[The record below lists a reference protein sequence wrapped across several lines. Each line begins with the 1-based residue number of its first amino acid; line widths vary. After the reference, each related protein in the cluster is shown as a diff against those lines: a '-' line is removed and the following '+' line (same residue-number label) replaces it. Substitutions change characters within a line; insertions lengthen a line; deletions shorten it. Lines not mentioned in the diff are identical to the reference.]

1 MGEDIY
7 EYSADIGKRYFY
19 GGLTLNRIISP
30 KYAQKI
36 MNVVFWGVGILA
48 VAILVIVIGYILYHG
63 LPQINLTF
71 LFTSPIN
78 DGRSGGIFPMII
90 STFYITIVALVV
102 AAPLGVMAAI
112 FLAEYSGENN
122 FVKSIRFATETLA
135 SVPSIVFGL
144 FGLAFFVV
152 FLQIGFSVL
161 SGGLTLAMMAIP
173 TILRTSEVAIETV
186 PQSYKE
192 GSMALGSSKWQTIY
206 RVVIPAA
213 IPGIMTGILLGMA
226 RAVEETAAILYTV
239 GASFSVPV
247 SLFDSATPL
256 SLHLYNLAVEGI
268 SLPNAYGTAAVF
280 VIIILIITVTTNYM
294 VERYTKKMMG
304 R

>member
-1 MGEDIY
+1 M
-7 EYSADIGKRYFY
+7 
-19 GGLTLNRIISP
+19 NRIIPP
-30 KYAQKI
+30 KHANSI
-36 MNVVFWGVGILA
+36 MNVIFWGVGILA
-48 VAILVIVIGYILYHG
+48 IAILVLVIGYLLYVG
-63 LPQINLTF
+63 LPQVNLTF
-71 LFTSPIN
+71 LFTDPIDN
-78 DGRSGGIFPMII
+78 GAAGGIWPSIV

-102 AAPLGVMAAI
+102 AAPLGVLAAVY
-112 FLAEYSGENN
+112 LAEYSGENT
-122 FVKSIRFATETLA
+122 FVKTIRFATETLA

-152 FLQIGFSVL
+152 YLQMGFCIL
-161 SGGLTLAMMAIP
+161 AGGLTLALMAIP

-192 GSMALGSSKWQTIY
+192 GSMALGSSKWQTVI

-213 IPGIMTGILLGMA
+213 IGGITTGIILGMA

-239 GASFSVPV
+239 GATTTVPV
-247 SLFDSATPL
+247 SLFDGGDPL
-256 SLHLYNLAVEGI
+256 PLHLYTLATEGI
-268 SLPNAYGTAAVF
+268 SLPNAYGTAAVL
-280 VIIILIITVTTNYM
+280 VILILVITFSTNYL

>member
-1 MGEDIY
+1 MIP
-7 EYSADIGKRYFY
+7 
-19 GGLTLNRIISP
+19 P

-36 MNVVFWGVGILA
+36 MNVVFWAVGILA
-48 VAILVIVIGYILYHG
+48 IAILVMVIGYLLYVG
-63 LPQINLTF
+63 LPQVNLTF
-71 LFTSPIN
+71 LFSDPIDN
-78 DGRSGGIFPMII
+78 GAAGGIWPSIV

-102 AAPLGVMAAI
+102 AAPLGVLAAVY
-112 FLAEYSGENN
+112 LAEYSGENT
-122 FVKSIRFATETLA
+122 FVKTIRFATETLA

-152 FLQIGFSVL
+152 YLQMGFCIL
-161 SGGLTLAMMAIP
+161 AGGLTLALMAIP

-192 GSMALGSSKWQTIY
+192 GSMALGSSKWQTVI

-213 IPGIMTGILLGMA
+213 IGGITTGIILGMA
-226 RAVEETAAILYTV
+226 RAIEETAAILYTV
-239 GASFSVPV
+239 GATTTVPI
-247 SLFDSATPL
+247 SLFDGGDPL
-256 SLHLYNLAVEGI
+256 PLHLYTLATEGI
-268 SLPNAYGTAAVF
+268 SLPNAYGTAAVL
-280 VIIILIITVTTNYM
+280 VILILVITFSTNYL

>member
-1 MGEDIY
+1 M
-7 EYSADIGKRYFY
+7 
-19 GGLTLNRIISP
+19 NRIIPP
-30 KYAQKI
+30 KYANSI

-48 VAILVIVIGYILYHG
+48 IAILVLVIGYLLYVG
-63 LPQINLTF
+63 LPQVSLTF
-71 LFTSPIN
+71 LFTDPIN
-78 DGRSGGIFPMII
+78 NGAAGGIWPSIV
-90 STFYITIVALVV
+90 STFYITIVALAV
-102 AAPLGVMAAI
+102 AAPLGVLAAVY
-112 FLAEYSGENN
+112 LAEYSGENT
-122 FVKSIRFATETLA
+122 FVKTIRFATETLA

-152 FLQIGFSVL
+152 YLQMGFCIL
-161 SGGLTLAMMAIP
+161 AGGLTLALMAIP

-192 GSMALGSSKWQTIY
+192 GSMALGSSKWQTVI

-213 IPGIMTGILLGMA
+213 IGGITTGIILGMA

-239 GASFSVPV
+239 GATSTVPV
-247 SLFDSATPL
+247 SLFDGGDPL
-256 SLHLYNLAVEGI
+256 PLHLYTLATEGI
-268 SLPNAYGTAAVF
+268 SLPNAYGTAAVL
-280 VIIILIITVTTNYM
+280 VILILVITFSTNYL

>member
-1 MGEDIY
+1 M
-7 EYSADIGKRYFY
+7 
-19 GGLTLNRIISP
+19 NRMIPP

-36 MNVVFWGVGILA
+36 MNVVFWAVGILA
-48 VAILVIVIGYILYHG
+48 IAILVMVIGYLLYVG
-63 LPQINLTF
+63 LPQVNLTF
-71 LFTSPIN
+71 LFSDPIDN
-78 DGRSGGIFPMII
+78 GAAGGIWP
-90 STFYITIVALVV
+90 
-102 AAPLGVMAAI
+102 
-112 FLAEYSGENN
+112 
-122 FVKSIRFATETLA
+122 SIRFATETLA

-152 FLQIGFSVL
+152 YLQMGFCIL
-161 SGGLTLAMMAIP
+161 AGGLTLALMAIP

-192 GSMALGSSKWQTIY
+192 GSMALGSSKWQTVI

-213 IPGIMTGILLGMA
+213 IGGITTGIILGMA

-239 GASFSVPV
+239 GATTTVPV
-247 SLFDSATPL
+247 SLFDGGDPL
-256 SLHLYNLAVEGI
+256 PLHLYTLATEGI
-268 SLPNAYGTAAVF
+268 SLPNAYGTAAVL
-280 VIIILIITVTTNYM
+280 VILILVITFSTNYL

>member
-1 MGEDIY
+1 M
-7 EYSADIGKRYFY
+7 
-19 GGLTLNRIISP
+19 NRIILP
-30 KYAQKI
+30 KQADRI
-36 MNVVFWGVGILA
+36 MNVIFWGVGILA
-48 VAILVIVIGYILYHG
+48 IAILILVIGYLLYLG
-63 LPQINLTF
+63 LPQVNLTF
-71 LFTSPIN
+71 LFTDPIDN
-78 DGRSGGIFPMII
+78 GAAGGIWPSIV

-102 AAPLGVMAAI
+102 AAPLGVLAAVY
-112 FLAEYSGENN
+112 LAEYSGENT
-122 FVKSIRFATETLA
+122 FVKTIRFATETLA

-152 FLQIGFSVL
+152 YLQMGFCIL
-161 SGGLTLAMMAIP
+161 AGGLTLALMAIP

-192 GSMALGSSKWQTIY
+192 GSMALGSSKWQTVI

-213 IPGIMTGILLGMA
+213 IGGITTGIILGMA

-239 GASFSVPV
+239 GATTTVPV
-247 SLFDSATPL
+247 SLFDGGDPL
-256 SLHLYNLAVEGI
+256 PLHLYTLATEGI
-268 SLPNAYGTAAVF
+268 SLPNAYGTAAVL
-280 VIIILIITVTTNYM
+280 VILILVITFSTNYL

>member
-1 MGEDIY
+1 M
-7 EYSADIGKRYFY
+7 
-19 GGLTLNRIISP
+19 NRIIPP
-30 KYAQKI
+30 KYANKI

-48 VAILVIVIGYILYHG
+48 IAILVLVIGYLLYVG
-63 LPQINLTF
+63 LPQVNLTF
-71 LFTSPIN
+71 LFSDPIDN
-78 DGRSGGIFPMII
+78 GAAGGIWPSIV
-90 STFYITIVALVV
+90 STFYITTVALVV
-102 AAPLGVMAAI
+102 AAPLGVLAAVY
-112 FLAEYSGENN
+112 LAEYSGENT
-122 FVKSIRFATETLA
+122 FVKTIRFATETLA

-152 FLQIGFSVL
+152 YLQMGFCIL
-161 SGGLTLAMMAIP
+161 AGGLTLALMAIP

-192 GSMALGSSKWQTIY
+192 GSMALGSSKWQTVI

-213 IPGIMTGILLGMA
+213 IGGITTGIILGMA

-239 GASFSVPV
+239 GATTTVPV
-247 SLFDSATPL
+247 SLFDGGDPL
-256 SLHLYNLAVEGI
+256 PLHLYTLATEGI
-268 SLPNAYGTAAVF
+268 SLPNAYGTAAVL
-280 VIIILIITVTTNYM
+280 VILILVITFSTNYL

>member
-1 MGEDIY
+1 M
-7 EYSADIGKRYFY
+7 A
-19 GGLTLNRIISP
+19 TT
-30 KYAQKI
+30 
-36 MNVVFWGVGILA
+36 GILA
-48 VAILVIVIGYILYHG
+48 IAILVMVIGYLLYLG

-71 LFTSPIN
+71 LFTDPIDN
-78 DGRSGGIFPMII
+78 GAAGGIWPSIV
-90 STFYITIVALVV
+90 STFYITIVALAV
-102 AAPLGVMAAI
+102 AAPLGVLAAVY
-112 FLAEYSGENN
+112 LAEYSGENT
-122 FVKSIRFATETLA
+122 FVKAIRFATETLA

-152 FLQIGFSVL
+152 YLQMGFSIL
-161 SGGLTLAMMAIP
+161 AGGLTLALMAIP

-192 GSMALGSSKWQTIY
+192 GSMALGSSKWQTVI

-213 IPGIMTGILLGMA
+213 IGGITTGIILGMA

-239 GASFSVPV
+239 GSTTTVPV
-247 SLFDSATPL
+247 SLFDGGDPL
-256 SLHLYNLAVEGI
+256 PLHLYTLATEGI
-268 SLPNAYGTAAVF
+268 SLPNAYGTAAVL
-280 VIIILIITVTTNYM
+280 VILILVITFSTNYL